1 MGIFSDS
8 LSKEKKEKDRQ
19 KKIDDMLKIYD
30 KINDQNDKKYGFKM
44 EGISFSKKWLNNK
57 YADNLL
63 KCLFPTI
70 ALVGIGTIFWG
81 SGFIVKEISKSSE
94 FLKGLSLPGKI
105 TDIITTFS
113 FWRIVGI
120 IAIAGVVSFLFLTIF
135 KTIKN
140 TIKEYREYK
149 RNTAY
154 RNIAQQQYRQYNEYK
169 PISYSCSREN
179 NKIIKNQQNRSIN
192 KYNYD
197 NSLKYKNIYNAK
209 QRPKNI
215 NINLCKNIK
224 NKQNSLR
231 ENYKKLNTSKRNKK
245 IYDNFFKYKYLYS
258 N

>member
-19 KKIDDMLKIYD
+19 KKIDNMLKIYD
-30 KINDQNDKKYGFKM
+30 KINNQNEKKYGSKM
-44 EGISFSKKWLNNK
+44 EGISFSKKWLNNR

-63 KCLFPTI
+63 KCLSPTI

-81 SGFIVKEISKSSE
+81 SGFVVQEISKSSE

-120 IAIAGVVSFLFLTIF
+120 VALAGVVSFLFLTIF

-154 RNIAQQQYRQYNEYK
+154 RNLTQQRYKQYEKYK
-169 PISYSCSREN
+169 PISYSSCCHEN

-197 NSLKYKNIYNAK
+197 NSLKYKNIYNATR
-209 QRPKNI
+209 RPKNI

-224 NKQNSLR
+224 NKQNSLH
-231 ENYKKLNTSKRNKK
+231 ENYKKLNTLKKNKR
-245 IYDNFFKYKYLYS
+245 IYSNFFKSKYL
-258 N
+258 